1 MKLLSYTYQGR
12 PGWGAVA
19 PSPDGRSTHVVD
31 LGARL
36 PYGSV
41 MALLAGGEEA
51 LARARAALGEA
62 TQPDHALD
70 ALVLDLP
77 VPQPRKIL
85 CIGVNYAHRNAEYQ
99 DGSDLPRYPSIFMRV
114 PGSFV
119 GHGSALLQ
127 PHESQQL
134 DYEGEIAIVIGQGG
148 RRIPQADALEHIA
161 GVTCANEGTVR
172 DWVHHAKF
180 NVTQGKN
187 FQASGAMGPWLV
199 TADEFPQGYGGL
211 RVQTRVNGETRQ
223 DDTTA
228 RLMFDFAYL
237 VHYCSTFTALEPG
250 DVIVTGTPTGAGIR
264 FDPPRFLRPGDVVEV
279 EVSGVGTLR
288 NAVEAEA

>member
-1 MKLLSYTYQGR
+1 MKLLSYTHQGR

-19 PSPDGRSTHVVD
+19 SSPDGRPTHVVD
-31 LGARL
+31 LGTRL
-36 PYGSV
+36 PQYDNV
-41 MALLAGGEEA
+41 MALLSGGDA
-51 LARARAALGEA
+51 AMAQARAAWVDA
-62 TQPDHALD
+62 TPDHALD
-70 ALVLDLP
+70 QLVLDMP

-85 CIGVNYAHRNAEYQ
+85 CIGVNYAHRNAEYK

-119 GHGSALLQ
+119 GHGGALLQ

-134 DYEGEIAIVIGQGG
+134 DYEGEIAIVIGRGG
-148 RRIPQADALEHIA
+148 RRIAQSEALAHIA

-187 FQASGAMGPWLV
+187 FEASGAMGPWLV
-199 TADEFPQGYGGL
+199 TADEFPQGYADL

-228 RLMFDFAYL
+228 HLMFDFAFL

-288 NAVEAEA
+288 NTVEAEA